1 MELQE
6 RKFIYNT
13 DRKPLKIPEYGRYIH
28 QMVEQLKTIKDRE
41 KRNKNVHL
49 IISILGRH
57 NTHLRDVPEFQ
68 HKLWDH
74 LFIMADFD
82 LDVDSPFP
90 KPSPDKLKERPQK
103 LPYPNKGYQFR
114 FYGHI
119 IKQMIDEAVK
129 FEEGELKERLF
140 LTIANHMKKNYL
152 TWNKEWVDD
161 DVIFEHLKILSN
173 GKIDLKDKDV
183 KLKANNQLVRRKK
196 HNSYKKKNHRK
207 KRS

>member
-183 KLKANNQLVRRKK
+183 KLKPSNQLVKRKK

>member
-1 MELQE
+1 M
-6 RKFIYNT
+6 N
-13 DRKPLKIPEYGRYIH
+13 IPTIFRYFH

-183 KLKANNQLVRRKK
+183 KLKANNQLVKRKK
-196 HNSYKKKNHRK
+196 HNNYKKKNHRK